1 MKQLKVYDQ
10 LSGEYVPAPIL
21 NPNTQEFTPGK
32 IFTLQDA
39 SNKLVGRVVNE
50 TWALG
55 GQPTSHTNDEAL
67 REIKLVEQ
75 PKDRDIRGI
84 HIDAL
89 TDSGFLS
96 HSA

>member
-50 TWALG
+50 T
-55 GQPTSHTNDEAL
+55 
-67 REIKLVEQ
+67 
-75 PKDRDIRGI
+75 
-84 HIDAL
+84 
-89 TDSGFLS
+89 
-96 HSA
+96 